1 MKNFIT
7 ILSIAT
13 IILSSCTSQKNG
25 LAIKRKYNKGYYIAH
40 NHKKSNEAVKQTNTD
55 KAVVIVEDKNS
66 VVAELPAVKTI
77 INTNVDEIKVEN
89 IPTKIN
95 EVKHNTILTDSKI
108 VTASSGSAQIKPV
121 HKVVSVQKKE
131 SKSSSDSDSQLILLV
146 ILSIFPF
153 LALLAMYLK
162 DGKQI
167 TLNFWVDLILHLT
180 FIGYIIFALL
190 VVFDIVNLA

>member
-25 LAIKRKYNKGYYIAH
+25 IAIKRKYNKGYYIAH

-121 HKVVSVQKKE
+121 HKVVSVEKKAT
-131 SKSSSDSDSQLILLV
+131 KSSSDSDSQLILLV
-146 ILSIFPF
+146 ILSLFPF

-167 TLNFWVDLILHLT
+167 TLNFWIDLLLHFL
-180 FIGYIIFALL
+180 FLYWLFALL
-190 VVFDIVNLA
+190 VVFDVINLA

>member
-1 MKNFIT
+1 MSFCN
-7 ILSIAT
+7 LY
-13 IILSSCTSQKNG
+13 QKN
-25 LAIKRKYNKGYYIAH
+25 KYKVRKYNKGYYIAH

>member
-146 ILSIFPF
+146 ILSLFPF

-167 TLNFWVDLILHLT
+167 TLNFWIDLLLHFL
-180 FIGYIIFALL
+180 FLYWLFALL
-190 VVFDIVNLA
+190 VVFDVINLA